1 MKIPLLNSVK
11 KHSNKKAGLPPG
23 ILVYVGEERTDP
35 VRITVI
41 NYDETHFSENRV
53 QTIEACLPFK
63 ETGSV
68 TWIHVEGIH
77 ETHVI
82 EEIGAHF
89 GVNSL
94 VLEDLMTPTQLSK
107 IEVHEDYTFI
117 VLKSLD
123 YSGASLNVSKEQI
136 SLIIGEDFVISLQEE
151 LSELFTLVQNRL
163 RNAHGRIRKMPADYL
178 VYVLIDVIVDNYFI
192 VLDQLSERIEAVE
205 EAAITN
211 PTPEV
216 LAEINMLRKEFLF
229 LRRPVLPLRD
239 VLNEVLDD
247 DIPFLTQDTHL
258 YFRDIYDHLGQVVH
272 TLETLRIAVSELFDT
287 YTSAISHRM
296 NEVMKVLTIVATFF
310 IPLTFIAGIYGMNF
324 RFMPEL
330 ETRWGY
336 PAVLL
341 VMVSVSIGMFI
352 YFKVK
357 KWL

>member
-1 MKIPLLNSVK
+1 MRFPRLRSLK
-11 KHSNKKAGLPPG
+11 KYTNKKAGLPPG
-23 ILVYVGEERTDP
+23 TLIYVGEERTEP

-41 NYDETHFSENRV
+41 NYDETDLEESRV
-53 QTIEACLPFK
+53 QTIEACLPLK
-63 ETGSV
+63 TGNV

-77 ETHVI
+77 ETRVI

-89 GVNSL
+89 GVNTL
-94 VLEDLMTPTQLSK
+94 VLEDLMTPTQLPK
-107 IEVHEDYTFI
+107 IESHEGYTFI

-123 YSGASLNVSKEQI
+123 YAAASLDTSKEQI

-151 LSELFTLVQNRL
+151 LGDLFTTVQNRL
-163 RNAHGRIRKMPADYL
+163 RNAHGKIRKMPVDYL
-178 VYVLIDVIVDNYFI
+178 VCALIDVIVDNYFI
-192 VLDQLSERIEAVE
+192 VLDQLSDRIEAVE
-205 EAAITN
+205 EEAITN

-216 LAEINMLRKEFLF
+216 LAEINTLRKEFLF
-229 LRRPVLPLRD
+229 LRRPILPLRD
-239 VLNEVLDD
+239 VLDEVLDD
-247 DIPFLTQDTHL
+247 EMPFLTQNTYL
-258 YFRDIYDHLGQVVH
+258 YFRDVYDHLGQVIH
-272 TLETLRIAVSELFDT
+272 TLETLRITVSGLFET

-341 VMVSVSIGMFI
+341 VMVSISIGMFI
-352 YFKVK
+352 YFKLK